1 MTRPV
6 RQSVKRE
13 ASSDLESD
21 AKSVSQSEEMAA
33 DFVPGED
40 VLNEP
45 DSPDKKSKK
54 ASSSA
59 TSTPKGKSKGQSS
72 LPASPSNSKT
82 PASAAAFGDEHW
94 AALSYAMLR
103 ILNENSSKLIQ
114 YSPELKPWMP
124 KGRILVKMRQSMAG
138 VRGGSI
144 ALERYLAE
152 QKGEKKMDGEQMT
165 PQATPSKKRSKMDA

>member
-13 ASSDLESD
+13 ASCDLESD
-21 AKSVSQSEEMAA
+21 SKSGSQGEETTSES
-33 DFVPGED
+33 VLGED

-45 DSPDKKSKK
+45 GSPDKKSKK
-54 ASSSA
+54 VS
-59 TSTPKGKSKGQSS
+59 
-72 LPASPSNSKT
+72 SKT
-82 PASAAAFGDEHW
+82 PASAATFGDEHW

-103 ILNENSSKLIQ
+103 ILNEDSSKLIQ
-114 YSPELKPWMP
+114 YSPELKPWAP

-138 VRGGSI
+138 TRGGAI

-152 QKGEKKMDGEQMT
+152 QKGERKVDGEQIA